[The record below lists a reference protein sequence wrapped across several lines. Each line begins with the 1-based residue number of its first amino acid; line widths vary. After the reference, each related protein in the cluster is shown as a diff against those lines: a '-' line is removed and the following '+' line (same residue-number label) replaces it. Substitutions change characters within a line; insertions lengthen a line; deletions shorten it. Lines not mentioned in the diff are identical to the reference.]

1 LGLACRLGADLPPA
15 PANAKLDLG
24 RNPRERRDMPPLPA
38 ITDIAGLFQRNDRVM
53 ALDLGTKTIGVAI
66 SDAERR
72 WASGL
77 KTLAKGKFTTNAAD
91 ILKIATH
98 YQVAAIV
105 LGLPLNMDGTS
116 GPRVQATRA
125 FAKNLAALTPIAIV
139 FEDERLST
147 AAADDM
153 LSLARL
159 SRNKRAAVI
168 DTAAAQVILQ
178 QALDRLG

>member
-1 LGLACRLGADLPPA
+1 M
-15 PANAKLDLG
+15 N
-24 RNPRERRDMPPLPA
+24 PLPVLS
-38 ITDIAGLFQRNDRVM
+38 DIAQLLQRNDRVM
-53 ALDLGTKTIGVAI
+53 ALDLGTKTIGIAV

-77 KTLAKGKFTTNAAD
+77 KTLAKGKFSVNAAE

-105 LGLPLNMDGTS
+105 LGLPLNMDGSS

-125 FAKNLAALTPIAIV
+125 FAKNMGTLTDIAIV
-139 FEDERLST
+139 FEDERLTT
-147 AAADDM
+147 AAADDLLAAAN
-153 LSLARL
+153 LSGK
-159 SRNKRAAVI
+159 KRAAVI

-178 QALDRLG
+178 QALDRLA

>member
-1 LGLACRLGADLPPA
+1 M
-15 PANAKLDLG
+15 N
-24 RNPRERRDMPPLPA
+24 PLPA
-38 ITDIAGLFQRNDRVM
+38 ITDIATLFQRNDRVM
-53 ALDLGTKTIGVAI
+53 ALDLGTKTIGIAI

-77 KTLAKGKFTTNAAD
+77 KTLAKGKFSANAAE
-91 ILKIATH
+91 ILKIAAQ

-105 LGLPLNMDGTS
+105 LGLPLNMDGSS

-125 FAKNLAALTPIAIV
+125 FAKNLGAFTDIAIV

-147 AAADDM
+147 AAADE
-153 LSLARL
+153 LLERAL
-159 SRNKRAAVI
+159 VPRNKRAAMI

-178 QALDRLG
+178 QALEKLVQTNVQHGT